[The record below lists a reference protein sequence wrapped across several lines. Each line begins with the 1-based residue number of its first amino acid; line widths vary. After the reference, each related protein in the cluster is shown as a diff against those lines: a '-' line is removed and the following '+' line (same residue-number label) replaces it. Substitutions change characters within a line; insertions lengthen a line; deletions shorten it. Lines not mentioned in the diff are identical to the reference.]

1 MSATLDGSTSLSTAF
16 SQLLDQAEAL
26 NPLLLLSE
34 IASGAFSA
42 APLGSEDVDG
52 VSVPGYLVS
61 VDLLK
66 AYEAMTGPATPSLLS
81 AIQAQLTALGLGS
94 HAGLRSSK
102 VLIRVW
108 VGSNGLVTQLAASL
122 PGSGML
128 TTVIALSSVG
138 TVVHVTPP
146 PAAQVVAFASLTPAE
161 RNNHG
166 GADLDGS

>member
-42 APLGSEDVDG
+42 APLGYEDVDG